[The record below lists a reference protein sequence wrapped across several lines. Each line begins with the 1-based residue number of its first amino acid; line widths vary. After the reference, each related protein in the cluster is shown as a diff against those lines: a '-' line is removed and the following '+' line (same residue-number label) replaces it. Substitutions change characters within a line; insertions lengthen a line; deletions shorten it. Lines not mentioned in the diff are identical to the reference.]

1 MDAVATEA
9 SDLWPA
15 ADLEHLGACPCCACA
30 DRTLIY
36 EGLED
41 LAFRTAPGAWTF
53 WRCEACRC
61 GYLDPR
67 PTLASIGRAYENYYT
82 HGGGGEAPARAGSK
96 AKLLVLVRQVAEP
109 LAERMFGLSP
119 GLRTRWR
126 RFGQKTRHMPLP
138 SGAGARLLDVG
149 CGDGAFLGMAAALGF
164 SPVGM
169 DVDEAAVKVAAA
181 RGFEVRA
188 CSLPGSGLAS
198 ESFEHVT
205 MNNVLE
211 HLHDPIGAVLEVHR
225 LLSPGGRLW
234 LTQPNLGAL
243 GLAEFGPYWR
253 GLEPPR
259 HLTLWETADLTA
271 LLRRCGFER
280 VRALPTNPDA
290 AGFYFQQSDRQRRGR
305 DPYAPDPDGM
315 DAATAKACEEAFARS
330 AQDSTLGESL
340 TIIGYRPR

>member
-1 MDAVATEA
+1 MVTVATDA
-9 SDLWPA
+9 TDLWPA
-15 ADLEHLGACPCCACA
+15 ADLEHLGACPCCASV
-30 DRTLIY
+30 DRELMY

-41 LAFRTAPGAWTF
+41 FAFRAAPGTWSF
-53 WRCEACRC
+53 WRCENCRC

-67 PTLASIGRAYENYYT
+67 PTLSSIGKAYENYYT
-82 HGGGGEAPARAGSK
+82 HSGGGDAARAGGK
-96 AKLLVLVRQVAEP
+96 ARLLVLARQLVEP
-109 LAERMFGLSP
+109 LAERVFGLTP
-119 GLRTRWR
+119 ALRARWR

-138 SGAGARLLDVG
+138 SGPDARLLDVG

-164 SPVGM
+164 KPVGM
-169 DVDEAAVKVAAA
+169 DVDEAAVKVAAG

-211 HLHDPIGAVLEVHR
+211 HLHDPVGAVLEVHK

-243 GLAEFGPYWR
+243 GLKEYGVHWR

-259 HLTLWETADLTA
+259 HLTLWDTDGLMA

-290 AGFYFQQSDRQRRGR
+290 AAFYFQQSDMQRRGL
-305 DPYAPDPDGM
+305 DPYGATPQGL
-315 DAATAKACEEAFARS
+315 DAAALRKRDEAYERS
-330 AQDSTLGESL
+330 ARDSRLGESL
-340 TIIGYRPR
+340 TIVGYRPR